1 MEITVLKEE
10 GYEIALKGM
19 SYSFKDEA
27 IEVGPWWDVQ
37 RTKAEKRATL
47 LAPREGGHNGF
58 LESITIWIDI
68 QACRAFWSEMDRYRV
83 GKTQQSGSTMHT
95 LSKRAPT
102 YEDFEEGT
110 AIPVVDAFQ
119 AVWLQAKGDINVLK
133 MNLPEGFLQRR
144 IVCTNYKVLRN
155 IIAQRQGHRL
165 KWWGVF
171 ISEIMKQA
179 EHPELLQDLIV
190 AE

>member
-1 MEITVLKEE
+1 MQVKIIEE
-10 GYEIALKGM
+10 HGYDSALRGM

-27 IEVGPWWDVQ
+27 IEVDPWWEVQ
-37 RTKAEKRATL
+37 QNKAEKRATL
-47 LAPREGGHNGF
+47 LAPKDGGHNGF

-95 LSKRAPT
+95 LSKRPPT
-102 YEDFEEGT
+102 YDDFEEGT
-110 AIPVVDAFQ
+110 AIAVMDAFQ
-119 AVWLQAKGDINVLK
+119 DVWLQAKGDINVLK

-165 KWWGVF
+165 KWWAVF
-171 ISEIMKQA
+171 VKEIMSQV
-179 EHPELLQDLIV
+179 EHPELLADLV
-190 AE
+190 HA